1 MIIGLDLSLN
11 SSGVCV
17 KKKNEDPIYYLVVPN
32 MTKKQKAVQH
42 KRVNYVVYDKEMKN
56 IECGIKPDFE
66 AEIGDYMNTKK
77 DGVVETAIE
86 KLLGIIK

>member
-1 MIIGLDLSLN
+1 MKQLPNDQVILVGQITGGGGGLPMSH
-11 SSGVCV
+11 
-17 KKKNEDPIYYLVVPN
+17 YLPN
-32 MTKKQKAVQH
+32 GWNLVFAS
-42 KRVNYVVYDKEMKN
+42 NILLDKEMKN